1 MAELSE
7 QNMKIL
13 EWRLRG
19 EKINVIADRLHLS
32 KQSIHQRMKLFPSPK
47 GIITKTPFTF
57 EQEYAM
63 VVTYFGMIENK
74 SKFRNGNRDVL
85 AKQLILQMHQMDEF
99 KNYDVRDIYNT
110 LSRMA
115 THRPQTNIDQYVF
128 YPNIN
133 QWCILYGLSLADLCR
148 ITGEKQAVVKDTL
161 AGVEH
166 MSLSMAKKIKKASNM
181 SLYDIYY
188 PIVPEKYLV

>member
-1 MAELSE
+1 
-7 QNMKIL
+7 
-13 EWRLRG
+13 
-19 EKINVIADRLHLS
+19 
-32 KQSIHQRMKLFPSPK
+32 
-47 GIITKTPFTF
+47 
-57 EQEYAM
+57 
-63 VVTYFGMIENK
+63 
-74 SKFRNGNRDVL
+74 
-85 AKQLILQMHQMDEF
+85 
-99 KNYDVRDIYNT
+99 
-110 LSRMA
+110 MA